1 MEKLIIDLR
10 SSELALDYREENY
23 PEERLIAGCLDV
35 SILYDAIVY
44 AYKAGYKK
52 AVEHYEQ
59 TN

>member
-1 MEKLIIDLR
+1 MDKLRIDLR

-23 PEERLIAGCLDV
+23 PEERLIEGWLDV

-52 AVEHYEQ
+52 AVDDYEQ
-59 TN
+59 TH